1 MGQEWHRCCAQA
13 LPHCSRPGFLPK
25 RQPQPCCLLSHEKQC
40 TEAKPPAF
48 SSLWHPNSGKN
59 EDQPEEFHPPLFLK
73 HLIYNLKQPGHLASS
88 LCLVLW
94 HLLWLLQFPAWEG
107 WKFHDSPPP
116 FKQVPA
122 LGLSHPWWDDLQSK
136 AFLTWAHWAL
146 GAALPNCLSSQ
157 GCGRNTHRYQ
167 LAHNGQAQKIR
178 KSVRPLWVKC
188 AGNGSVWGTGAF
200 WAGEKRNSASLLMC
214 LSEQAAAPTKTGKDL
229 GKHTCNSWTQNCPKV
244 TILIASETTCLVLCL
259 ICCHFT

>member
-73 HLIYNLKQPGHLASS
+73 HLIYNFKQPGHLASS

-146 GAALPNCLSSQ
+146 SSLSFGCRLAKLPVLPGLWKEHSQVSAGSQWTSSEDQKKCL
-157 GCGRNTHRYQ
+157 TFV
-167 LAHNGQAQKIR
+167 GQVCWKWI
-178 KSVRPLWVKC
+178 SVRHRCLLSRREKELSKSFDV
-188 AGNGSVWGTGAF
+188 SQ
-200 WAGEKRNSASLLMC
+200 WASSSTNKDRKRFRKAYL
-214 LSEQAAAPTKTGKDL
+214 
-229 GKHTCNSWTQNCPKV
+229 
-244 TILIASETTCLVLCL
+244 
-259 ICCHFT
+259 